1 MDNQNNNND
10 IKSIKKEKETES
22 DNNINIDS
30 SPQIDSNNNNA
41 TTTTSRDYSMQQSI
55 LQSELS
61 VASPPLLV
69 SSPYQDP
76 QLSSAVSPT
85 NSPPNISTISLNTKS
100 SASSNNTKAT
110 STSITKN
117 NTNSSTSII
126 PATVAN
132 TNINI
137 INSSNSISSS
147 AALTTTSINT
157 PTTTTIVGA
166 QKTQAAFVNKLYTM
180 VEDPSIQHL
189 ISWAPSGDV
198 FSVSNPTEFSKLVLP
213 QYFKHNNWQSF
224 VRQLNMYGFHKVN
237 DMFHANPSSESQ
249 AWEFKHQDFRR
260 GQPGALQLIKR
271 KSSKHS
277 TSNTMNMKGGG
288 VGGSGGVSGGIVGIG
303 GGSGGLPTSGINQST
318 GGGGMNDPSVI
329 DSLRDDRIEYLTNQM
344 KELKEKTRQITE
356 NYKVLYDESLSFR
369 MLQSKHQQVITI
381 ITNLLVSMAKEDDP
395 RRKFEVDFL
404 QAEVAKL
411 AQVDPPS
418 HSSSMIPHY
427 THPYTP
433 QRTLST
439 PQPMIGV
446 ESAAPPPPS
455 QQQPSEMDYR
465 MTQQQQQQSSSSS
478 SPYPSQHS
486 RTPKINPPSALA
498 KLPEFPFAPSP
509 FQPTSS
515 TSGNLPII
523 RHRSPEPIL
532 NQKKN
537 NNNNN
542 GSDSGTNAR
551 SASMDTYNNNRPI
564 ISSTSSSTS
573 SYNSTQPHRS
583 SHDLHHS
590 SLPSPHRRSSQP
602 SFGPNFN
609 LLNSE
614 PTNRYKINNN
624 NNNTISISSP
634 SSHHQHQHHHHH
646 QRTPPT
652 RSSTSPSPSSYTI
665 NKSSSTSSSD
675 VNNNPPSSVGI
686 INKSSSSLPS
696 SQTRPPPLPDPP
708 DNSDGW

>member
-1 MDNQNNNND
+1 
-10 IKSIKKEKETES
+10 
-22 DNNINIDS
+22 
-30 SPQIDSNNNNA
+30 
-41 TTTTSRDYSMQQSI
+41 MQQQQLREI
-55 LQSELS
+55 
-61 VASPPLLV
+61 ASPPPLV

-126 PATVAN
+126 PATWVLKKLKLLLL
-132 TNINI
+132 
-137 INSSNSISSS
+137 ISF
-147 AALTTTSINT
+147 IR
-157 PTTTTIVGA
+157 
-166 QKTQAAFVNKLYTM
+166 KM

-260 GQPGALQLIKR
+260 GQPAALQLIKR

-277 TSNTMNMKGGG
+277 TN
-288 VGGSGGVSGGIVGIG
+288 
-303 GGSGGLPTSGINQST
+303 
-318 GGGGMNDPSVI
+318 
-329 DSLRDDRIEYLTNQM
+329 SLRDDRIEYLTNQM

-369 MLQSKHQQVITI
+369 MLQI
-381 ITNLLVSMAKEDDP
+381 SMAKEDDP

-478 SPYPSQHS
+478 SPYPSQHG

-509 FQPTSS
+509 
-515 TSGNLPII
+515 
-523 RHRSPEPIL
+523 
-532 NQKKN
+532 
-537 NNNNN
+537 
-542 GSDSGTNAR
+542 DSGTNA
-551 SASMDTYNNNRPI
+551 
-564 ISSTSSSTS
+564 
-573 SYNSTQPHRS
+573 
-583 SHDLHHS
+583 
-590 SLPSPHRRSSQP
+590 RRSSQP
-602 SFGPNFN
+602 SF
-609 LLNSE
+609 
-614 PTNRYKINNN
+614 
-624 NNNTISISSP
+624 
-634 SSHHQHQHHHHH
+634 
-646 QRTPPT
+646 
-652 RSSTSPSPSSYTI
+652 
-665 NKSSSTSSSD
+665 
-675 VNNNPPSSVGI
+675 GI

-708 DNSDGW
+708 DNSDGSSMEYKRRKRS

>member
-1 MDNQNNNND
+1 
-10 IKSIKKEKETES
+10 
-22 DNNINIDS
+22 
-30 SPQIDSNNNNA
+30 
-41 TTTTSRDYSMQQSI
+41 
-55 LQSELS
+55 
-61 VASPPLLV
+61 
-69 SSPYQDP
+69 
-76 QLSSAVSPT
+76 
-85 NSPPNISTISLNTKS
+85 
-100 SASSNNTKAT
+100 
-110 STSITKN
+110 
-117 NTNSSTSII
+117 
-126 PATVAN
+126 
-132 TNINI
+132 
-137 INSSNSISSS
+137 
-147 AALTTTSINT
+147 
-157 PTTTTIVGA
+157 
-166 QKTQAAFVNKLYTM
+166 M

-260 GQPGALQLIKR
+260 GQPAALQLIKR

-277 TSNTMNMKGGG
+277 TN
-288 VGGSGGVSGGIVGIG
+288 
-303 GGSGGLPTSGINQST
+303 
-318 GGGGMNDPSVI
+318 
-329 DSLRDDRIEYLTNQM
+329 SLRDDRIEYLTNQM

-369 MLQSKHQQVITI
+369 MLQI
-381 ITNLLVSMAKEDDP
+381 SMAKEDDP

-509 FQPTSS
+509 D
-515 TSGNLPII
+515 N
-523 RHRSPEPIL
+523 
-532 NQKKN
+532 
-537 NNNNN
+537 
-542 GSDSGTNAR
+542 GTNA
-551 SASMDTYNNNRPI
+551 
-564 ISSTSSSTS
+564 
-573 SYNSTQPHRS
+573 
-583 SHDLHHS
+583 
-590 SLPSPHRRSSQP
+590 RRSSQP
-602 SFGPNFN
+602 SF
-609 LLNSE
+609 
-614 PTNRYKINNN
+614 
-624 NNNTISISSP
+624 
-634 SSHHQHQHHHHH
+634 
-646 QRTPPT
+646 
-652 RSSTSPSPSSYTI
+652 
-665 NKSSSTSSSD
+665 
-675 VNNNPPSSVGI
+675 GI

-708 DNSDGW
+708 DNSDGSSMEYKRRKRS